1 MKNKKMIIG
10 VVLVVAILASL
21 AAVTFAADI
30 PELEA
35 WKAERLQ
42 EIRERLNVAVEDGRL
57 TAEEADEF
65 YAAREER
72 IAACEGDGTCDGTG
86 EGGIRQRLGDGS
98 GAGLGRGGM
107 GGGMGR
113 GRGGMGGGGFGGHG
127 ACVTATP

>member
-1 MKNKKMIIG
+1 MKNKKLIIG
-10 VVLVVAILASL
+10 VILVTAILASL
-21 AAVTFAADI
+21 AAVTFAAEI

-65 YAAREER
+65 YEVREDR
-72 IAACEGDGTCDGTG
+72 IAACEGDGVCDGTG
-86 EGGIRQRLGDGS
+86 GNGMRERRADGT
-98 GAGLGRGGM
+98 GAGLGQ

-113 GRGGMGGGGFGGHG
+113 GRGGMGGGGFGGNG
-127 ACVTATP
+127 ACVAATP